1 MSKEKKHTR
10 VAYGDTLARL
20 GETNEN
26 IVVLDAD
33 LSASTQTHR
42 FAKVF
47 PDRFFQM
54 GIAEGDMVATAAG
67 LAASGKIPFIS
78 TFVIFA
84 LRGWEQIRNTVAR
97 TNLPVN
103 IVLTHAGLSVGEDG
117 ASAQACEDIS
127 IMRVLPRM
135 KVIVPADATETERV
149 IEYLAAH
156 PDGPTYVRLTRN
168 VVPVLFD
175 ESYRFTP
182 GKAACLRDGGDGTII
197 ACGQMVYRALGA
209 AELLAQDGL
218 DIRVL
223 NMSSIKPL
231 DHGAVTAAARET
243 GRIVTAEEHSVIGG
257 LGSAVAEHLAVT
269 APVPMGM
276 IGVQDTFGESG
287 TPAELFEKYGLTEE
301 AIAEKMARLCK
312 A

>member
-1 MSKEKKHTR
+1 MSENKHTR

-20 GETNEN
+20 GETDKN

-33 LSASTQTHR
+33 LSCSTQTHR
-42 FAKVF
+42 FAEKF

-54 GIAEGDMVATAAG
+54 GIAEGDMMATAAG
-67 LAASGKIPFIS
+67 LAASGKKPFVS

-84 LRGWEQIRNTVAR
+84 SRGWEQIRNSVAR

-103 IVLTHAGLSVGEDG
+103 IVLTHGGLSVGEDG
-117 ASAQACEDIS
+117 ASAQACEDIA

-135 KVIVPADATETERV
+135 KVIVPADSVETARV

-156 PDGPTYVRLTRN
+156 TDGPAYVRLTRN

-175 ESYRFTP
+175 ENYRFTL
-182 GKAACLRDGGDGTII
+182 GKAVMLRDGGDGTII

-209 AELLAQDGL
+209 AERLANDGL
-218 DIRVL
+218 HIRVL
-223 NMSSIKPL
+223 NMSTIKPL
-231 DHGAVTAAARET
+231 DGEAVTAAARET
-243 GRIVTAEEHSVIGG
+243 GRIVTAEEHSVVGG
-257 LGSAVAEHLAVT
+257 LGSAVAEHLAAT
-269 APVPMGM
+269 TPVPMGM

-301 AIAEKMARLCK
+301 AIAEKMSELCTS
-312 A
+312 

>member
-1 MSKEKKHTR
+1 MSENKHTR

-20 GETNEN
+20 GETDEN

-33 LSASTQTHR
+33 LSCSTQTHR
-42 FAKVF
+42 FAKKF

-67 LAASGKIPFIS
+67 LAASGKKPFIS

-84 LRGWEQIRNTVAR
+84 LRGWEQIRNSVAR

-103 IVLTHAGLSVGEDG
+103 IVLTHGGLSVGEDG
-117 ASAQACEDIS
+117 ASAQACEDIA

-135 KVIVPADATETERV
+135 KVIVPADAVETEQV

-156 PDGPTYVRLTRN
+156 TDGPAYVRLTRN

-175 ESYRFTP
+175 ESYRFTL
-182 GKAACLRDGGDGTII
+182 GKAARLRDGGDGTII
-197 ACGQMVYRALGA
+197 ACGQMVCRALGA
-209 AELLAQDGL
+209 AELLAKDGL

-223 NMSSIKPL
+223 NMSTIKPL
-231 DHGAVTAAARET
+231 DGEAITAAARET
-243 GRIVTAEEHSVIGG
+243 GRIVTAEEHSVVGG
-257 LGSAVAEHLAVT
+257 LGSAVAEHLAT
-269 APVPMGM
+269 STPVPMGM

-301 AIAEKMARLCK
+301 AIAEKMAGLCK
-312 A
+312 S

>member
-1 MSKEKKHTR
+1 MSENKHTR

-20 GETNEN
+20 GETDGN

-33 LSASTQTHR
+33 LSCSTQTHR
-42 FAKVF
+42 FAKKF

-54 GIAEGDMVATAAG
+54 GIAEGDMAATAAG
-67 LAASGKIPFIS
+67 LAASGKKPFMS

-84 LRGWEQIRNTVAR
+84 LRGWEQIRNSVAR

-103 IVLTHAGLSVGEDG
+103 IVLTHGGLSVGEDG
-117 ASAQACEDIS
+117 ASAQACEDIA
-127 IMRVLPRM
+127 IMRALPRM
-135 KVIVPADATETERV
+135 KVIVPADSVETERV
-149 IEYLAAH
+149 IEYLAAN
-156 PDGPTYVRLTRN
+156 PDGPAYVRLTRN

-175 ESYRFTP
+175 ESHQFSL
-182 GKAACLRDGGDGTII
+182 GKADRLRDGKDGTII

-209 AELLAQDGL
+209 AELLAGDGL

-223 NMSSIKPL
+223 NMSTIKPL
-231 DHGAVTAAARET
+231 DGDAITAAARET

-257 LGSAVAEHLAVT
+257 LGSAVAEHLAT
-269 APVPMGM
+269 THPAPMAM
-276 IGVQDTFGESG
+276 AGVQDTFGESG
-287 TPAELFEKYGLTEE
+287 TPAELFEKYGLSEE
-301 AIAEKMARLCK
+301 AIAEKMVRLCR